1 MRKLSDIVTALF
13 AAALAAVGLCACSTG
28 NASRPDRSEYTYTLS
43 QKKLLDIIEEQDRF
57 FERIRGKSRMSHSDA
72 LSLKSKIDSLWA
84 EYLAEF
90 PDDVDALVLN
100 GKFLRAT
107 GDDELSYKQ
116 FSRADT
122 LSPNLP
128 VVKQQLANYEAEHGL
143 AKHAYDNMRAAVSLA
158 PENSVYRLQLAQLI
172 LVFREEL
179 IARHGFSQDALD
191 AELAQSYA
199 RAAELEP
206 ENGEIRKKYAL
217 SFYDLGRADW
227 NEALRQWNI
236 VLEKFSPLNIDKQ
249 TALANKARVLVEL
262 GRDADAREILK
273 KVDAPALQADKRKL
287 LEIMNAAQNGAEQTK
302 TQSEYQWTFFRK

>member
-1 MRKLSDIVTALF
+1 MRKLSDIVPALF
-13 AAALAAVGLCACSTG
+13 AAALAAVWLCACSSG
-28 NASRPDRSEYTYTLS
+28 NAPRPDRSEYTYTLS

-116 FSRADT
+116 FSRADA

-179 IARHGFSQDALD
+179 IAGHGFSQDALD

-262 GRDADAREILK
+262 GRDADAREILE

-287 LEIMNAAQNGAEQTK
+287 LEIMDAAKNGAEQTK
-302 TQSEYQWTFFRK
+302 TKSEYQWTFFQK

>member
-1 MRKLSDIVTALF
+1 MRKLSDIVPALF
-13 AAALAAVGLCACSTG
+13 AAALAAVGLCACSSG
-28 NASRPDRSEYTYTLS
+28 NAPRPDRSEYTYTLS

>member
-1 MRKLSDIVTALF
+1 MPKLSDIVPAIA
-13 AAALAAVGLCACSTG
+13 AAALAAVGLCACSSGGEART
-28 NASRPDRSEYTYTLS
+28 DRSEYSYTLS

-72 LSLKSKIDSLWA
+72 LSLKSKIDALWA

-90 PDDVDALVLN
+90 PDDVDALILN

-116 FSRADT
+116 FSHADA

-143 AKHAYDNMRAAVSLA
+143 AKHAYDNIRAAVSLA

-172 LVFREEL
+172 LFFREEL
-179 IARHGFSQDALD
+179 ITRHGFSQAALD
-191 AELAQSYA
+191 AELTQSYA

-217 SFYDLGRADW
+217 SFYDVGKADW

-262 GRDADAREILK
+262 GRDAEARGILEK
-273 KVDAPALQADKRKL
+273 IDSPALQADKRRL
-287 LEIMNAAQNGAEQTK
+287 LEIINQAKNGAEQNK
-302 TQSEYQWTFFRK
+302 AKSDSQWTFFRK

>member
-28 NASRPDRSEYTYTLS
+28 NAPRPDRSEYTYTLS

-72 LSLKSKIDSLWA
+72 LSLKSKIDSLWS

-107 GDDELSYKQ
+107 GGDELSYKQ

>member
-1 MRKLSDIVTALF
+1 MPKLSDIVP
-13 AAALAAVGLCACSTG
+13 ALAAAAIATAGLCSCSSG
-28 NASRPDRSEYTYTLS
+28 DAPRPDRSEYAYTLS

-57 FERIRGKSRMSHSDA
+57 FERIRGKSRMSRSDA
-72 LSLKSKIDSLWA
+72 LSLKSKIDALWA

-116 FSRADT
+116 FSHADA

-143 AKHAYDNMRAAVSLA
+143 AKHAYDNIRAAVSLA

-172 LVFREEL
+172 LFFREEL
-179 IARHGFSQDALD
+179 IAKHGFSQAALD

-217 SFYDLGRADW
+217 SFYDVGRADW
-227 NEALRQWNI
+227 NEALRQWDI

-249 TALANKARVLVEL
+249 TAKANRARVLVEL
-262 GRDADAREILK
+262 GRDAEAREVLK
-273 KVDAPALQADKRKL
+273 TIDAPALQADKRKL
-287 LEIMNAAQNGAEQTK
+287 LEIIDSAKNGAEQTK
-302 TQSEYQWTFFRK
+302 TESDFQWTFFRK

>member
-1 MRKLSDIVTALF
+1 MRKLSDIVPALF

-28 NASRPDRSEYTYTLS
+28 NAPRPDRSEYTYTLS

>member
-1 MRKLSDIVTALF
+1 MRKLSDSVPALF
-13 AAALAAVGLCACSTG
+13 AAALAAVGLCACSSG
-28 NASRPDRSEYTYTLS
+28 NAPRPDRSEYTYTLS